1 MHRVLLHA
9 MRIKIKK
16 WFKQNKAPKWYTKD
30 LRAFV
35 QAHRQVFGKDPDL
48 EEFPCLNDNTPTTG
62 FDSHYTYQGPWVMR
76 NLLHRRP
83 AKHVDV
89 GSWTAYLGFFSSL
102 QPTEFVDIRP
112 AQLSLPGLTPREG
125 SVLHLPYTENSLE
138 SLSCLHV
145 VEHIGLGRYGDPI
158 DPLGTMKALRELS
171 RVVAKGGDLY
181 LSLPVGVE
189 KIFFNAHRVT
199 HPRVVLENMEGMKLV
214 SLSGVLDDG
223 QYLENAEL
231 ELLSRQKYACGL
243 FHFMK

>member
-1 MHRVLLHA
+1 M
-9 MRIKIKK
+9 
-16 WFKQNKAPKWYTKD
+16 
-30 LRAFV
+30 
-35 QAHRQVFGKDPDL
+35 
-48 EEFPCLNDNTPTTG
+48 
-62 FDSHYTYQGPWVMR
+62 
-76 NLLHRRP
+76 
-83 AKHVDV
+83 DV

-112 AQLSLPGLTPREG
+112 AELHLPGLTPSEG
-125 SVLHLPYTENSLE
+125 SVLRLPNTNNSLE

-158 DPLGTMKALRELS
+158 DPLGTMKALKELS

-189 KIFFNAHRVT
+189 KIFFNAHRIT

-223 QYLENAEL
+223 QYLENAGL
-231 ELLSRQKYACGL
+231 ELLSRQRYGCGL
-243 FHFMK
+243 FHFLK

>member
-1 MHRVLLHA
+1 MS
-9 MRIKIKK
+9 KPTKK
-16 WFKQNKAPKWYTKD
+16 S
-30 LRAFV
+30 LE
-35 QAHRQVFGKDPDL
+35 KDPGL
-48 EEFPCLNDNTPTTG
+48 KEYPCLNDKTVTTG
-62 FDSHYTYQGPWVMR
+62 FEPQYTYQGPWVMR
-76 NLLHRRP
+76 HLLEKKP
-83 AKHVDV
+83 KKHVDV

-112 AQLSLPGLTPREG
+112 AELSLPGLTPREG
-125 SVLHLPYTENSLE
+125 SVLRLPYANHSLE

-158 DPLGTMKALRELS
+158 DPLGTMKALKELS

-181 LSLPVGVE
+181 LSLPVGEE

-223 QYLENAEL
+223 QYLECAGL
-231 ELLSRQKYACGL
+231 DLLSRQKYGCGF
-243 FHFMK
+243 FHFTKLT